1 MKTVNAYLNLNG
13 TTEKAFDF
21 YRSVFG
27 GEFSSVMRYKDM
39 SKSDKLPEKERN
51 RIMHIALPMRD
62 GVLMG
67 SDILESMGT
76 KVNMGN
82 GVYITI
88 TPDSEDE
95 ARKVFKALSVDGKV
109 EMALEKMFWGDIYGT
124 FTDKFGVQWMI
135 DYTYERRG

>member
-1 MKTVNAYLNLNG
+1 
-13 TTEKAFDF
+13 
-21 YRSVFG
+21 
-27 GEFSSVMRYKDM
+27 
-39 SKSDKLPEKERN
+39 
-51 RIMHIALPMRD
+51 
-62 GVLMG
+62 
-67 SDILESMGT
+67 MGT